1 MRIVWTKEAQE
12 DLENIYRFWASKNEP
27 YSARLYNSLIDEA
40 EVLLRFPEIGVL
52 ERFLTHRH
60 TADTGAGRRWNPLGI
75 LKMIFYLCRKRMKN
89 DYKTLTI
96 TTTIA
101 GFQRMKLWM
110 PS

>member
-75 LKMIFYLCRKRMKN
+75 LKMIFYLCRKRMK
-89 DYKTLTI
+89 K
-96 TTTIA
+96 
-101 GFQRMKLWM
+101 
-110 PS
+110 